1 MALPDKSTLLK
12 RFELREYPQPDLL
25 KLKYPVFLCHGYG
38 AIGSVI
44 KSGPLH
50 DPCMKIRGHG
60 VVAIAPNTVPYARIE
75 TRAEN
80 WVQLIHKFCEDHD
93 YEKVNVVTHSMG
105 GLDMRCALSK
115 MDVSARVESLTTI
128 ATPHHGSSLADLVLK
143 APELLTEKLSLVFD
157 WFGNNMFPKTKSD
170 ALGSLEQLTCSYVKE
185 IFNPE
190 HPDVDNVAYYS
201 YSAAVGKGTDHSI
214 NPVLRFQNNQIFEE
228 EGQNDAFV
236 SLDSAKWG
244 THLETIPLSHV
255 SQMHLQMNKETEKIY
270 DQFWKDVLSQLT
282 KNGH

>member
-1 MALPDKSTLLK
+1 MPDRSTILK
-12 RFELREYPQPDLL
+12 RFELKEYPQPELL
-25 KLKYPVFLCHGYG
+25 KLKYPIFLCHGYG

-50 DPCMKIRGHG
+50 DPCMKIREHG
-60 VVAIAPNTVPYARIE
+60 VVAIAPNIVPYARIE

-80 WVQLIHKFCEDHD
+80 WVKLIHAFCEAHG

-115 MDVSARVESLTTI
+115 MDIADRVESLTTI

-157 WFGNNMFPKTKSD
+157 WFGDNVFPKTKSD
-170 ALGSLEQLTCSYVKE
+170 AMGSLEQLTSYYVKE
-185 IFNPE
+185 VFNPD
-190 HPDVDNVAYYS
+190 HPDVEDVDYYS
-201 YSAAVGKGTDHSI
+201 YSAAVGKGTEYSI
-214 NPVLRFQNNQIFEE
+214 NPVLKFQNSQIFEK

-236 SLDSAKWG
+236 SKESAKWG
-244 THLETIPLSHV
+244 THLETVPLSHLA
-255 SQMHLQMNKETEKIY
+255 QMHLQMNKDSKKIY
-270 DQFWKDVLSQLT
+270 EQFWMNVIKRLAE
-282 KNGH
+282 KGH